1 MSLLHA
7 TNLSTSHL
15 SLDILHRYYP
25 HRYISSGCLGI
36 IQSIMLVIPLNF
48 SSYRYPLNHHK
59 DETFSLLVNYLHPS
73 CSSLLA
79 ICRTFCNCNYKE
91 FYKLLINKYRIDLAN
106 ELRRKIS
113 RLCGGDG
120 CVEWVSV
127 AGDQTW

>member
-1 MSLLHA
+1 MLV
-7 TNLSTSHL
+7 
-15 SLDILHRYYP
+15 
-25 HRYISSGCLGI
+25 
-36 IQSIMLVIPLNF
+36 LVIPHNF

-79 ICRTFCNCNYKE
+79 IYRSTFYNCNYKE
-91 FYKLLINKYRIDLAN
+91 FYKLLINKYRIDLTN
-106 ELRRKIS
+106 ELRMKMS

-120 CVEWVSV
+120 YVEWVSV